1 MIYVVDLESIPTRY
15 TCEWKWY
22 VPQMLTEAGLDVTV
36 IEGDTEIP
44 EMTTPGAFLNFG
56 GTNMYKATQVHTISK
71 LFVEGQIKD
80 GDQFLF
86 TDSWHPGVLNLK
98 YMAELLNVKI
108 KIHGLWHAGSY
119 DPNDF
124 LGRLIG
130 NKTWIRSAE
139 RSFFDCFDYNWVATT
154 AHERLIKET
163 FPDVKLKWT
172 GWPMSYTYDMI
183 KKVAEQESIQRE
195 NIIIFPHRLAPEKR
209 VDLFKELSLRPELS
223 HYEFVIPMELGID
236 KHEYHKLLLRSKFAV
251 SFAEQE
257 TLGISM
263 YEAACAG
270 VIPLVPDRLSY
281 IEMYYPGFKQA
292 TSIDSVVK
300 TILDYETKDFTRE
313 VEDQAKVLH
322 KTFFTATKLIE
333 KIKAN
338 DAKSKSR
345 K

>member
-15 TCEWKWY
+15 TCEWKWF
-22 VPQMLTEAGLDVTV
+22 VPKMLQDEGLDVTV

-56 GTNMYKATQVHTISK
+56 GTNMYKATQVHKISK
-71 LFVEGQIKD
+71 LFVEGKIQD
-80 GDQFLF
+80 GDQFVF
-86 TDSWHPGVLNLK
+86 TDAWHPGVINLK
-98 YMAELLNVKI
+98 YMASLLNVRV

-130 NKTWIRSAE
+130 NEKWIRSAE
-139 RSFFDCFDYNWVATT
+139 KSMFNCFDYNWVASE
-154 AHERLIKET
+154 AHDQLIKKT
-163 FPDVKLKWT
+163 FSDVKLKWT

-183 KKVAEQESIQRE
+183 KQVEADTNLTKE
-195 NIIIFPHRLAPEKR
+195 NIIVFPHRLAPEKR

-236 KHEYHKLLLRSKFAV
+236 KRTYHELLLRSKFAV

-263 YEAACAG
+263 YEATIAG
-270 VIPLVPDRLSY
+270 AIPLVPDRLSY
-281 IEMYYPGFKQA
+281 VEMYYPGFRVA
-292 TSIDSVVK
+292 NDVESVVK
-300 TILDYETKDFTRE
+300 TILDYETKDFSIE
-313 VEDQAKVLH
+313 VADQAKVLH
-322 KTFFTATKLIE
+322 NTYFSSKNLIK
-333 KIKAN
+333 KIKEN
-338 DAKSKSR
+338 DAKSR